1 MSRILLV
8 IATALALSAC
18 GFHLRNAIS
27 LPADLGPVKVVSR
40 DPYSGLAQSL
50 SQALQRVGIAGDGSP
65 AIVEAPPKTTQAGE
79 GDAPDA
85 GLPAR
90 QGLATLNILSE
101 RWRDTPISVDQFG
114 RAQEFSLRYAVV
126 FDLRHGDREVVPR
139 QAVELSRDYIAPA
152 VDLTGAGSEREILV
166 REMRRDMVAAVLRR
180 IDAVANAP
188 SPAPSE
194 TTDLP

>member
-27 LPADLGPVKVVSR
+27 LPADLGPVKVVSA

-50 SQALQRVGIAGDGSP
+50 AQALQRVGIADDASP
-65 AIVEAPPKTTQAGE
+65 TIVEAPTQAGE
-79 GDAPDA
+79 SVAPDA
-85 GLPAR
+85 DVSAT
-90 QGLATLNILSE
+90 QGSATLNILSE

-114 RAQEFSLRYAVV
+114 RAQEFSLQYAVV

-166 REMRRDMVAAVLRR
+166 REMRREMVAAVLRR